1 MNDWEEWRNNAI
13 HNHLTRKGRPN
24 KNEMDIIDLY
34 KNSFK
39 IGDNISFYVYD
50 KYMRTNKKESG
61 TIENMDGS
69 YFFIGG
75 NKYRFDKVKPFRN
88 TSGG

>member
-1 MNDWEEWRNNAI
+1 MNDWEEWLNNAL

-69 YFFIGG
+69 YFFIAG
-75 NKYRFDKVKPFRN
+75 NKYRFDKVKPFLN
-88 TSGG
+88 T